1 MYPIWAMPQP
11 RGGGYERDVTRP
23 RIAVAAEPV
32 SLATSL
38 AHVLCSIDADDVV
51 VIDLRDRVAP
61 GGHFDAAI
69 VNEGEQ
75 APVDAAVV
83 IELPGAGA
91 GARPS
96 CGSPPPA
103 CPGRSTSAAPTTSST
118 RSTPTS
124 PPTPSATPPEA
135 PARTGGPP
143 PGAR

>member
-11 RGGGYERDVTRP
+11 RGGRYERGVTRP

-51 VIDLRDRVAP
+51 VIDMRDRVAP

-75 APVDAAVV
+75 APVDADVV
-83 IELPGAGA
+83 IELPGAGGAPELRVTAA
-91 GARPS
+91 GVSWAQHF
-96 CGSPPPA
+96 GSADDLLDALDAHVPA
-103 CPGRSTSAAPTTSST
+103 DTVRHPT
-118 RSTPTS
+118 
-124 PPTPSATPPEA
+124 
-135 PARTGGPP
+135 
-143 PGAR
+143 

>member
-1 MYPIWAMPQP
+1 
-11 RGGGYERDVTRP
+11 VTRP

-69 VNEGEQ
+69 VNAGEE

-91 GARPS
+91 GAAGTPELRVTAAGVS
-96 CGSPPPA
+96 WAQHFGSADDLLDALDAHVPA
-103 CPGRSTSAAPTTSST
+103 DTVRHPT
-118 RSTPTS
+118 
-124 PPTPSATPPEA
+124 
-135 PARTGGPP
+135 
-143 PGAR
+143 